1 MVESDFSLPF
11 FFLFFRET
19 AANLKVFPKRLNA
32 KFSSTCVLFSSQTSV
47 QTTSIQHEKKLI
59 NLEQSP
65 GGCHAHLPAVCSFLS
80 HSLFLLQMQTRSVK
94 EQGVK
99 KSRHTSRGRVQ
110 ICTFSLVFLWLFSR
124 RRRQRRRRTKPH
136 SDSPRCARR
145 RRGTFHGGRV
155 QTSHLSLTDWRTLF
169 CFVFFIFLF
178 FYFFFFSFVAFAR
191 PGARSQNLERKKKTV
206 FFR

>member
-1 MVESDFSLPF
+1 ME
-11 FFLFFRET
+11 R
-19 AANLKVFPKRLNA
+19 
-32 KFSSTCVLFSSQTSV
+32 
-47 QTTSIQHEKKLI
+47 
-59 NLEQSP
+59 SP
-65 GGCHAHLPAVCSFLS
+65 GGCHAHLPVVCSFLS
-80 HSLFLLQMQTRSVK
+80 FSLFLLQMQTRSVK

-110 ICTFSLVFLWLFSR
+110 ICTFSLVFLLLFSR

-169 CFVFFIFLF
+169 FFLLF
-178 FYFFFFSFVAFAR
+178 FTFSFFLRRLRTPRRSFAK
-191 PGARSQNLERKKKTV
+191 SRKKQKNCFLPLIAAVANFTSDGKL
-206 FFR
+206 